1 MESRHK
7 HTGKQSQIGLDPG
20 LEDEEKFRI
29 GGDDPGTGIGW
40 AEAVRGGPMRVKAW
54 GTTTTQFEKC

>member
-1 MESRHK
+1 M
-7 HTGKQSQIGLDPG
+7 
-20 LEDEEKFRI
+20 EDEEKFRI
-29 GGDDPGTGIGW
+29 GGDDPGTGTGW